1 MPLVHHFNEVNNCS
15 LAVWK
20 IEESEESLKKE
31 LLLTPKQH
39 QALTE
44 RKTVNGRQGYLA
56 VRSALVS
63 LGISLEELSVNEI
76 GAPQLPKGYCS
87 LSHTNTHAAA
97 VFAQDNVGIDLEAYR
112 PKISRIASKFVH
124 KNEVAFLTSLEEITG
139 LTRLWTAKEAIY
151 KALMLPGLSLAK
163 QIEITPFTLKDTTG
177 SAKVHLKQGYYS
189 IQLQFSTFDQHE
201 LTLAHSI
208 QYESID

>member
-1 MPLVHHFNEVNNCS
+1 MPLTNHFSVANNCS

-20 IEESEESLKKE
+20 IEETEESLKKE

-63 LGISLEELSVNEI
+63 LGISLEDLSVNEI
-76 GAPQLPKGYCS
+76 GAPQLPKGFCS
-87 LSHTNTHAAA
+87 LSHSENYAAA
-97 VFAQDNVGIDLEAYR
+97 LYAPASVGVDLEAYR

-124 KNEVAFLTSLEEITG
+124 PNEQAFLAQLEEVKA

-151 KALMLPGLSLAK
+151 KALKIPGLSLRQ
-163 QIEITPFTLKDTTG
+163 QIELMPFDLNDTSG
-177 SAKVHLKQGYYS
+177 SAKVYLTEQACTV
-189 IQLQFSTFDQHE
+189 QLQFSTFDQHE
-201 LTLAHSI
+201 LTIAHNI
-208 QYESID
+208 QHESIH

>member
-1 MPLVHHFNEVNNCS
+1 MPLTNHFSVANSCNI
-15 LAVWK
+15 AVWK

-31 LLLTPKQH
+31 QLLTPKQH

-44 RKTVNGRQGYLA
+44 RMTINGRQGYLA

-63 LGISLEELSVNEI
+63 LGISLEDLSVNEI

-87 LSHTNTHAAA
+87 LSHTNAYAAA
-97 VFAQDNVGIDLEAYR
+97 VYAQNNVGIDMEAYR

-124 KNEVAFLTSLEEITG
+124 PKEQVFLAQLEEVKA

-151 KALMLPGLSLAK
+151 KALKVPGLSLRQ
-163 QIEITPFTLKDTTG
+163 QIELLPFDLNDTSG
-177 SAKVHLKQGYYS
+177 SAKVYLTEQACTV
-189 IQLQFSTFDQHE
+189 QLQFSTFDQHE
-201 LTLAHSI
+201 LTIAHNI
-208 QYESID
+208 QYESIH